1 MGYDRERM
9 TALPAED
16 RLTASQWV
24 PAACMWLVSLISYI
38 DRNTLAL
45 LAPTILRET
54 HLSAEQYGF
63 IISGF
68 SIAYMIGNPLWGRIL
83 DRIGLRGGMYAGVA
97 LWTVASASHA
107 LASGFAS
114 FAAARSALG
123 FGEGA
128 TFPGGLRCVTQTL
141 PPRARGRGLALAYS
155 GGSLGAIV
163 TPLIVTPIF
172 LLWGWR
178 GAFVFTGLIGAAWLV
193 VWGFVSRR
201 PDVAAMPRK
210 STSRAKGEGIALGN
224 PRLWAFMCAYAFGA
238 LPIGFVLYGAAI
250 YLGQALHQSQV
261 LIGKVL
267 WIPPLGWEAGYFLW
281 GWMADRGFSLRRLM
295 AAAALLS
302 LPFAAVPW
310 LPGVALVMA
319 ELFLAMFAASGFIVL
334 AMAYGT
340 RVFSANDS
348 GLVAGIGAGSWSAA
362 VAVMMPLLGRLFDL
376 HRYPAAFLIAAAFP
390 AVAFCCWA
398 WLDRRPGLLR

>member
-1 MGYDRERM
+1 
-9 TALPAED
+9 
-16 RLTASQWV
+16 
-24 PAACMWLVSLISYI
+24 MWLVSLISYI

-54 HLSAEQYGF
+54 RLSAEQYGF

-83 DRIGLRGGMYAGVA
+83 DRVGLRGGMFAGVA
-97 LWTVASASHA
+97 IWTAASASHA
-107 LASGFAS
+107 LAFGFAG
-114 FAAARSALG
+114 FAAARVALG

-141 PPRARGRGLALAYS
+141 PPHARGRGLALAYS

-178 GAFVFTGLIGAAWLV
+178 GAFLFTGLVGLLWLL
-193 VWGFVSRR
+193 VWRWVSRR
-201 PDVAAMPRK
+201 PDVCAPPRRATAALPAPR
-210 STSRAKGEGIALGN
+210 LDD
-224 PRLWAFMCAYAFGA
+224 PRLWAFMCAYALGA

-250 YLGQALHQSQV
+250 YLGQALGQSQV
-261 LIGKVL
+261 FIGKVL

-281 GWMADRGFSLRRLM
+281 GWLVDRGLSLRRLM
-295 AAAALLS
+295 FAASLLS

-310 LPGVALVMA
+310 IPGVAGVMA
-319 ELFLAMFAASGFIVL
+319 ELFVAMFAAAGFIVL
-334 AMAYGT
+334 AMAYAT
-340 RVFSANDS
+340 RVFSTDHA
-348 GLVAGIGAGSWSAA
+348 GLIAGIGAGSWSAA
-362 VAVMMPLLGRLFDL
+362 VAVMMPVLGHLFDL
-376 HRYPAAFLIAAAFP
+376 RGYATAFPLAAAFP
-390 AVAFCCWA
+390 GAAFCGWS
-398 WLDRRPGLLR
+398 WLDRRSK